1 MTLSHLLGT
10 FYSYSV
16 SLISP
21 SKAAERSEYMSC
33 TGHTTFTFVTFTE

>member
-1 MTLSHLLGT
+1 MTLSHLMGT

-21 SKAAERSEYMSC
+21 SKAAELSVYMSC
-33 TGHTTFTFVTFTE
+33 TDFVTLTE